1 MPDQVVRRF
10 CRARLSLGC
19 KTDPT
24 ATSRNDYVAR
34 REAVQKAKQAG
45 DAQQIAA
52 GAKDAATKDEWRWQP
67 TDASR
72 LVHMCVPSAAHPSH
86 REIVSDPF
94 GHNSVAALGVSD
106 QSEIEWKA
114 IDDPRLAIHGPKNLR
129 DRFRHLVKTAK
140 REVQNERPR
149 TPEGAAQEVSFQSE
163 REAIVEA
170 SSVPRLTPGYL
181 QMPSRSF

>member
-1 MPDQVVRRF
+1 MPDQVVRRMENLP
-10 CRARLSLGC
+10 CKGGLRLTRLRLSGTTTL
-19 KTDPT
+19 
-24 ATSRNDYVAR
+24 R
-34 REAVQKAKQAG
+34 
-45 DAQQIAA
+45 
-52 GAKDAATKDEWRWQP
+52 GAKRSRKPSRRVMR
-67 TDASR
+67 SR
-72 LVHMCVPSAAHPSH
+72 LLRATRMLRRKTNGAGSLRMPRAWCTRASPQLAHPSL

-149 TPEGAAQEVSFQSE
+149 TPEGAAQEVSFQGE